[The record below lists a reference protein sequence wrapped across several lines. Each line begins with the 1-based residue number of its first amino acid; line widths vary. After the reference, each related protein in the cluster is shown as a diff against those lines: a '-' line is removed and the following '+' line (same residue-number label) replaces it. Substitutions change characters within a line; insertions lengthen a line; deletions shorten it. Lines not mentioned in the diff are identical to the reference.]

1 MVTWSFYIQKYDDMF
16 DQIDIETLILKYLQG
31 KLTGGEQ
38 RQLDE
43 WLKDDRNK
51 KLFSKLVNKRRILV
65 KMERLDEYNWEK
77 SWKVMEK
84 KLHERRKFSW
94 KYWGIVASLLG
105 IVLLGTWVF
114 MEQNEENSPV
124 VVMRGV
130 EPGGVFAELVLPD
143 GKIVELNK
151 DSNNLFLGESGKA
164 LRNENGVLFLTQD
177 SVQLQKVGYSE
188 IRTPRGGEYQVV
200 LPDNSVVWLNADSKL
215 RFPLTFSG
223 KERKVFASG
232 ELYFQV
238 AKDSLS
244 PFRVEV
250 EGMYEVEV
258 LGTEFNVRA
267 YSDLPVATTLVDGRV
282 LIRDKGTKVILKP
295 GEQAVKGKHGEVV
308 VREVDVAPCVA
319 WRQGYFLFE
328 DERLEDILNELARWY
343 DVNVFFENSSVR
355 EERFSVDMPRHESFE
370 EVLRLIEQTRSIQ
383 IEIKG
388 NDVFVK

>member
-1 MVTWSFYIQKYDDMF
+1 MF

-31 KLTGGEQ
+31 KLAEEEK
-38 RQLDE
+38 RQLGE

-51 KLFSKLVNKRRILV
+51 KLFSRLVNKQRILV
-65 KMERLDEYNWEK
+65 KMERLDEYDWEK

-84 KLHERRKFSW
+84 KLHERKKFSW
-94 KYWGIVASLLG
+94 KYWGMVASLLG

-114 MEQNEENSPV
+114 MEKNEKKSPV

-151 DSNNLFLGESGKA
+151 DSNNLFLGESGKV

-200 LPDNSVVWLNADSKL
+200 LPDNSIVWLNADSKL

-223 KERKVFASG
+223 KERRVFASG

-244 PFRVEV
+244 PFRIEV
-250 EGMYEVEV
+250 EGLYEVEV

-267 YSDLPVATTLVDGRV
+267 YSDLPSATTLVDGRV
-282 LIRDKGTKVILKP
+282 LIRDKGTKVVLKP

-308 VREVDVAPCVA
+308 VREVDVAPYIA
-319 WRQGYFLFE
+319 WKQGYFLFE

-343 DVNVFFENSSVR
+343 DVNIFFENSSVR

-383 IEIKG
+383 IEIEG
-388 NDVFVK
+388 NNVFVK

>member
-1 MVTWSFYIQKYDDMF
+1 MNMIFIV
-16 DQIDIETLILKYLQG
+16 
-31 KLTGGEQ
+31 
-38 RQLDE
+38 
-43 WLKDDRNK
+43 DRNK
-51 KLFSKLVNKRRILV
+51 KLFSRLVNKQRILV
-65 KMERLDEYNWEK
+65 KMERLDEYDWEK

-84 KLHERRKFSW
+84 KLHERKKFSW
-94 KYWGIVASLLG
+94 KYWGMVASLLG

-114 MEQNEENSPV
+114 MEKNEKKSPV

-151 DSNNLFLGESGKA
+151 DSNNLFLGESGKV

-200 LPDNSVVWLNADSKL
+200 LPDNSIVWLNAESKL
-215 RFPLTFSG
+215 RFPSTFSG

-250 EGMYEVEV
+250 EGLYEVEV
-258 LGTEFNVRA
+258 LGTEFNVRVNESE
-267 YSDLPVATTLVDGRV
+267 SDCEFSAALLEGSIE
-282 LIRDKGTKVILKP
+282 LINKMKP
-295 GEQAVKGKHGEVV
+295 GPSIRLAPMQKAEWTGGKMMVESI
-308 VREVDVAPCVA
+308 RNLDD
-319 WRQGYFLFE
+319 Y
-328 DERLEDILNELARWY
+328 RWK
-343 DVNVFFENSSVR
+343 EGLIC
-355 EERFSVDMPRHESFE
+355 FE
-370 EVLRLIEQTRSIQ
+370 EIRFADLMKRFEKTYDIRIVIQNKSLHDYKCSGKCRVSDGVDFILQVLQRSTRFTFSRSDDNTI
-383 IEIKG
+383 IYIK
-388 NDVFVK
+388 

>member
-1 MVTWSFYIQKYDDMF
+1 
-16 DQIDIETLILKYLQG
+16 
-31 KLTGGEQ
+31 
-38 RQLDE
+38 
-43 WLKDDRNK
+43 
-51 KLFSKLVNKRRILV
+51 
-65 KMERLDEYNWEK
+65 MER
-77 SWKVMEK
+77 
-84 KLHERRKFSW
+84 KLRERKKFSW
-94 KYWGIVASLLG
+94 KYWGMVASLLG

-114 MEQNEENSPV
+114 MEKNEKKSPV

-151 DSNNLFLGESGKA
+151 DSNNLFLGESGKV

-200 LPDNSVVWLNADSKL
+200 LPDNSIVWLNADSKL

-223 KERKVFASG
+223 KERRVFASG

-244 PFRVEV
+244 PFRIEV
-250 EGMYEVEV
+250 EGLYEVEV

-267 YSDLPVATTLVDGRV
+267 YSDLPSATTLVDGRV
-282 LIRDKGTKVILKP
+282 LIRDKGTKVVLKP

-308 VREVDVAPCVA
+308 VREVDVAPYIA
-319 WRQGYFLFE
+319 WKQGYFLFE

-343 DVNVFFENSSVR
+343 DVNIFFENSSVR

-383 IEIKG
+383 IEIEG
-388 NDVFVK
+388 NNVFVK

>member
-1 MVTWSFYIQKYDDMF
+1 MF

-31 KLTGGEQ
+31 KLAEEEK

-51 KLFSKLVNKRRILV
+51 KLFSRLVNKQRILV
-65 KMERLDEYNWEK
+65 KMERLDEYDWEK

-84 KLHERRKFSW
+84 KLHERKKFSW
-94 KYWGIVASLLG
+94 KYWGMVASLLG

-114 MEQNEENSPV
+114 MEKNEKKSPV

-151 DSNNLFLGESGKA
+151 DSNNLFLGESAKV

-200 LPDNSVVWLNADSKL
+200 LPDNSIVWLNADSKL

-223 KERKVFASG
+223 KERRVFASG

-244 PFRVEV
+244 PFRIEV
-250 EGMYEVEV
+250 EGLYEVEV

-267 YSDLPVATTLVDGRV
+267 YSDLLSATTLVDGRV
-282 LIRDKGTKVILKP
+282 LIRDKGTKVVLKP

-308 VREVDVAPCVA
+308 VQEVDVAPYIA
-319 WRQGYFLFE
+319 WKQGYFLFE

-383 IEIKG
+383 IEIEG
-388 NDVFVK
+388 NNVFVK